1 MSQYI
6 GEIAALGTA
15 CCWSV
20 GSIFFTISS
29 RQIGHN
35 TVNRL
40 RLVVGLILL
49 MVAHYVLTGS
59 LWPRD
64 ITYEHWMWFG
74 LSGIIGFAIGDT
86 LLFRSFVLIGPRLA
100 MLMMALV
107 PVFSTLIAWVFLGE
121 VLALTDII
129 AIVVTIA
136 GISWVV
142 LSRQKTTNITGQKDH
157 YAIGLLCGIGGA
169 LGQAIG
175 LVFSKKGLLTGLP
188 PLSGNIVRIFIATL
202 VIWFIASIS
211 KNLPATFRSIRERRA
226 VYAMCGGAFLGPF
239 LGVWL
244 SLIAVDNAYV
254 GIASTLMAL
263 PPVFLIPLSYWIFK
277 EKITCGAILGTV
289 VTMIGVAL
297 IFLL

>member
-1 MSQYI
+1 MNPYI

-15 CCWSV
+15 FCWSI
-20 GSIFFTISS
+20 GSIFFTVSS
-29 RQIGHN
+29 RKIGHN

-40 RLVVGLILL
+40 RLVAGLILL
-49 MVAHYVLTGS
+49 MCAHYALTGT

-64 ITYEHWMWFG
+64 ITYEHWLWFG

-107 PVFSTLIAWVFLGE
+107 PVFSTLIAWLFLNE
-121 VLALTDII
+121 ILAFSDII
-129 AIVVTIA
+129 AILVTVA

-142 LSRQKTTNITGQKDH
+142 LSRQKIPSTPEHKDH
-157 YAIGLLCGIGGA
+157 YALGLLYGIGGA

-175 LVFSKKGLLTGLP
+175 LVFSKRGLLTGLP
-188 PLSGNIVRIFIATL
+188 PLSGNIVRIFIAAL
-202 VIWFIASIS
+202 VIWCITAMTGNLSSTLRSF
-211 KNLPATFRSIRERRA
+211 KNRKAI
-226 VYAMCGGAFLGPF
+226 YAMYGGAFLGPF

-263 PPVFLIPLSYWIFK
+263 PPVFLIPLSYWVFK
-277 EKITCGAILGTV
+277 ERITPGAIVGT
-289 VTMIGVAL
+289 IIAIAGVAL
-297 IFLL
+297 IFLV